1 MHFYT
6 GLFTS
11 RGLQPELSGH
21 TDLGSRLRRIKVDQC
36 NSEEFMV
43 NNKILKEAVKYQ
55 ETIPLTYLAVK
66 DPGLAFLS

>member
-21 TDLGSRLRRIKVDQC
+21 MDLGSRLRRIKVDRC

-43 NNKILKEAVKYQ
+43 NKILKEAVKYQ
-55 ETIPLTYLAVK
+55 ENIPLTYLAVK
-66 DPGLAFLS
+66 APGLAFLS